1 MAIVRSFGALQP
13 VTGRSYSSGAS
24 TGVALYSGHAQSY
37 AQLYRS
43 QPNVR
48 TVVDFLAM
56 SVGQTS
62 LQQFRRVSDVDRV
75 RLADHELA
83 IWLREPI
90 APPTRYRL
98 FESLM
103 QDFGIYFSA
112 YWLKVRADERIGLL
126 RLPPEQVRAEGGLL
140 PEVFIWRNPNGDE
153 TEFAPSDVVHF
164 GGYDPSDN
172 VRSVSPLETLRRILA
187 EEAAAGEYRAQYW
200 ANAGRFE
207 GVIERAATQKEWTDE
222 QGRTWRRQWQE
233 QRAGNGHA
241 AGTVS
246 VLSPGMVFKQTSFSA
261 KDAEYLSARK
271 LTREECAAAYHVPL
285 PMVGILEHATFSNIV
300 EQHKQLYQ
308 DCLGPWH
315 TRIAQEIDRQLLVEC
330 ADRDRV
336 YSEFNI
342 AEKLKGNFEEQGAV
356 LQALVGKPV
365 MTPNEAR
372 ARLNLPR
379 DSSPDSDRIAPQQ
392 GGPAAPPPTASS
404 TTDNKALVPQAFPHI
419 NPDEAV
425 AVVLR
430 STWHR
435 HKSRL
440 AKLPASDQAAAFA
453 AARPRWLTEVCTDLT
468 PLIGEHAA
476 AAYASTSAAHVHQML
491 LKEGAG
497 DA

>member
-1 MAIVRSFGALQP
+1 MVVRSFGAVQP
-13 VTGRSYSSGAS
+13 VTGRSYATNGQP
-24 TGVALYSGHAQSY
+24 TGVALYNGRSQTY

-56 SVGQTS
+56 SIGQIS
-62 LQQFRRVSDVDRV
+62 LHQYRRVSDVDRI

-83 IWLREPI
+83 DWLSHPNP
-90 APPTRYRL
+90 ATTRYRL

-103 QDFGIYFSA
+103 QDLGIYFNA
-112 YWLKVRADERIGLL
+112 YWLKVRADDRISLL
-126 RLPPEQVRAEGGLL
+126 RLPPDQMRVEGGLL
-140 PEVFIWRNPNGDE
+140 PDQFVWRNLDGGE
-153 TEFAPSDVVHF
+153 TKFPPSEIVHF
-164 GGYDPSDN
+164 GGYDPCN
-172 VRSVSPLETLRRILA
+172 ALMGVSPLETLRKILA
-187 EEAAAGEYRAQYW
+187 EEAAAGEYRSQYW

-207 GVIERAATQKEWTDE
+207 GVIERSDSQKEWNDE
-222 QGRTWRRQWQE
+222 QARKWRRQWQE
-233 QRAGNGHA
+233 QKSGSGYA
-241 AGTVS
+241 AGAVS
-246 VLSPGMVFKQTSFSA
+246 VLSPGMTFKQTSFSA

-308 DCLGPWH
+308 DCLGPWNK
-315 TRIAQEIDRQLLVEC
+315 RIEQEIDRQLLVEC
-330 ADRDRV
+330 RDTDRV

-379 DSSPDSDRIAPQQ
+379 DPSPDSDRIAPQQ
-392 GGPAAPPPTASS
+392 GGPAASPQPSS
-404 TTDNKALVPQAFPHI
+404 SGGAHAVAAFPHV

-425 AVVLR
+425 AAVLR

-435 HKSRL
+435 HRSRL
-440 AKLPASDQAAAFA
+440 LKLPAPDRAQAFEES
-453 AARPRWLTEVCTDLT
+453 RRRWLSEVCEDLT
-468 PLIGEHAA
+468 PLIGADA
-476 AAYASTSAAHVHQML
+476 GAAYAAQAHQHVHQLL
-491 LKEGAG
+491 LKGDG